1 MHSTHS
7 MLVNL
12 PDEIL
17 SAICLK
23 LPPLTLVA
31 LEETSKRFSDV
42 TNDAYIWR
50 HYCSIT
56 WDYWEEHHEFNKKLT
71 LPVKSVHWKQL
82 FVQRAV
88 TTAFVSK
95 TLDSILASQ
104 KDRIIKV
111 ERILEKGYDAK
122 DILLRNVQASQCES
136 DVLARR
142 FYSDAILGS
151 FHRKIAVRE
160 WQKLRD
166 GENVPLERT
175 LGAFDM
181 FVFNIDTKSIKD
193 ELDKLAAR
201 ISEKHP
207 HFSTM
212 EFQSKA
218 LTILFYLRERKL
230 LGINDK
236 TPYGA
241 LQNNLISQALLQPNH
256 TSLPLISATIYCSVA
271 QRLGLHTSLC
281 NYPLHVYVRV
291 SATAVEASESK
302 ASPHEPSPD
311 IMYLDPF
318 SSTDEVSLKS
328 LSDELR
334 LLGIPVA
341 SYESHFGPAPT
352 RDIVLRSIRN
362 MMNCL
367 RGQPAAQNRST
378 WSKDQ
383 LDKDS
388 FEYSILW
395 AYLLLEGLTVPNLP
409 YPIAVG
415 QLLQEHFP
423 MDVGLFEEY
432 VTPSLHSRHNRRT
445 HTHHLIEITRSIRMA
460 DSAPRPMTRRDTA
473 TNANVMYKVG
483 QMMQHK
489 RYSYEGVI
497 TGWTSVCK
505 ADEQWI
511 IMQEV
516 DRLPRGRLQSFY
528 HVL

>member
-1 MHSTHS
+1 

-31 LEETSKRFSDV
+31 LEKTSKQFSDV
-42 TNDAYIWR
+42 TNDAFIWR
-50 HYCSIT
+50 YYCLTT
-56 WDYWEEHHEFNKKLT
+56 WNYWEEHHEFQKKLT
-71 LPVKSVHWKQL
+71 LPVKATNWKQL
-82 FVQRAV
+82 FVQRTITATYV
-88 TTAFVSK
+88 STTLNSV
-95 TLDSILASQ
+95 LASQ

-111 ERILEKGYDAK
+111 ERILETGYDAK
-122 DILLRNVQASQCES
+122 DVLLQNAQAQEHES

-151 FHRKIAVRE
+151 FHRKIAVKE

-166 GENVPLERT
+166 GEDAPLETT

-181 FVFNIDTKSIKD
+181 FVFNIDTKPIKD
-193 ELDKLAAR
+193 ELDKLAAQ

-207 HFSTM
+207 DFSTM
-212 EFQSKA
+212 EFRSKA
-218 LTILFYLRERKL
+218 LTILFYLRERSL

-256 TSLPLISATIYCSVA
+256 TSLPLISATIYCSIA
-271 QRLGLHTSLC
+271 QRFGLHASLC

-291 SATAVEASESK
+291 SSIAARASDSK
-302 ASPHEPSPD
+302 ALSHEPSPD
-311 IMYLDPF
+311 VIYLDPF
-318 SSTDEVSLKS
+318 GSTDEVSLKS
-328 LSDELR
+328 LTDELR

-362 MMNCL
+362 MMNSL
-367 RGQPAAQNRST
+367 RSQPAGQQRTT
-378 WSKDQ
+378 WRKNQ

-388 FEYSILW
+388 FEYAILW
-395 AYLLLEGLTVPNLP
+395 AYLLLNGLTVPNLP

-432 VTPSLHSRHNRRT
+432 VTPSLHSRQSRRT
-445 HTHHLIEITRSIRMA
+445 HTHHLIEITHSIRMA
-460 DSAPRPMTRRDTA
+460 DSIPKPMTRRDTA
-473 TNANVMYKVG
+473 TNASVKYKVG

-489 RYSYEGVI
+489 RYSYQGVI

-516 DRLPRGRLQSFY
+516 DRLPKGRLQSFY

>member
-1 MHSTHS
+1 

-50 HYCSIT
+50 CYCLIT
-56 WDYWEEHHEFNKKLT
+56 WDYWEEHHEFQKKLI
-71 LPVKSVHWKQL
+71 LPVKAVNWKQL
-82 FVQRAV
+82 FVQRTV
-88 TTAFVSK
+88 TATFVSK

-104 KDRIIKV
+104 KDRITKV

-122 DILLRNVQASQCES
+122 DILIRNTQASEYES

-151 FHRKIAVRE
+151 FHRKRAVKE

-166 GENVPLERT
+166 GEDVPLEKT

-181 FVFNIDTKSIKD
+181 FVFNIDTKPIKD
-193 ELDKLAAR
+193 ELDKLAAQ

-207 HFSTM
+207 NLSM
-212 EFQSKA
+212 MGFQDKA
-218 LTILFYLRERKL
+218 LTILLYLRERNL

-271 QRLGLHTSLC
+271 QRLGLQASLC

-291 SATAVEASESK
+291 SATSLVASDSK
-302 ASPHEPSPD
+302 VSPPEPLPD
-311 IMYLDPF
+311 IIYLDPF
-318 SSTDEVSLKS
+318 SSTDEVSLKT
-328 LSDELR
+328 LTDELR

-341 SYESHFGPAPT
+341 AYESHFGPAPT
-352 RDIVLRSIRN
+352 LDIVLRSIRN
-362 MMNCL
+362 MMNSL
-367 RGQPAAQNRST
+367 RGQTAGPQRST
-378 WSKDQ
+378 WSKEH

-388 FEYSILW
+388 FEYAILW

-445 HTHHLIEITRSIRMA
+445 HTHHLIEITHSIRMA
-460 DSAPRPMTRRDTA
+460 DSAPRPMTRRDTT
-473 TNANVMYKVG
+473 TNANVKYKVG
-483 QMMQHK
+483 QMMRHK

-497 TGWTSVCK
+497 AGWTSVCK

-516 DRLPRGRLQSFY
+516 DRLPKGRLQSFY